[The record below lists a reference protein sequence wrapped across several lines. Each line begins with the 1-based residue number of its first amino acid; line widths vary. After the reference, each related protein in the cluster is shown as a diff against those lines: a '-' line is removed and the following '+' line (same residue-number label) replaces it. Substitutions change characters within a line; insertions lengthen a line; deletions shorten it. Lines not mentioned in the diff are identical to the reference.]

1 MHLWQNNKGISSA
14 SNVLEKKKAIGL
26 LIDIEVSSQVF
37 SILYGETHKTV
48 NTKTELFLKLQRRDA
63 TADNKSDQR

>member
-1 MHLWQNNKGISSA
+1 MHLWQNNKGVSSA

-37 SILYGETHKTV
+37 SILYCETHKTV